1 MSQVQKFHFGLMDLR
16 VLELD
21 GQPWFVG
28 KDIADALGFTIDNM
42 KYHAKQS
49 FHEDEKR
56 VVKLPGFRGYGVL
69 VLSESGLYKLVMR
82 SNKPEAKAFQD
93 WVTRVVLPAI
103 RKDGSYVL
111 GEEKVA
117 TGEMSEEE
125 LILRAMQA
133 QQKKVERLVFERDRA
148 LAHAV
153 HLEKEKA
160 HLEAYHQLVL
170 PHAQVGQAVGARRG
184 LSVVDFARKLDGVNV
199 NQVRN
204 DLGAMQY
211 LFRRNGNWAVYAK
224 FRDTLFAE
232 KAAPDGRTVIV
243 ALEKGQQLLVD
254 LYHDGRLTMKNGCK
268 PNRRLSLGDVA

>member
-16 VLELD
+16 VLDLD
-21 GQPWFVG
+21 GQPWFVAVDVC
-28 KDIADALGFTIDNM
+28 KALGYSM
-42 KYHAKQS
+42 KDDGSVNTTNALRS
-49 FHEDEKR
+49 CAPDEISTAR
-56 VVKLPGFRGYGVL
+56 ISGHRGPAPKIV
-69 VLSESGLYKLVMR
+69 SESGLYKLVMR
-82 SNKPEAKAFQD
+82 SNSSEARAFQD

-111 GEEKVA
+111 GEEKVV
-117 TGEMSEEE
+117 TGELSEDE

-184 LSVVDFARKLDGVNV
+184 LSVVDFARKLEGVNV

-224 FRDTLFAE
+224 FRDTLFA
-232 KAAPDGRTVIV
+232 
-243 ALEKGQQLLVD
+243 
-254 LYHDGRLTMKNGCK
+254 
-268 PNRRLSLGDVA
+268 